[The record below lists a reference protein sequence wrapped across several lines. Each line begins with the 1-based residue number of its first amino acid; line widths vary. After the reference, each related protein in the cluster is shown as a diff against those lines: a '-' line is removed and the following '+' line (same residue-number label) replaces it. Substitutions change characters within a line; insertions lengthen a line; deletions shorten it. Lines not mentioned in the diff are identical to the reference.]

1 MTNSKKN
8 QRFFDL
14 PSALYLITAQL
25 SNFDKEVPGLL
36 QEISTAEKLPQII
49 KALQRF
55 HSSDNFQDFEELIT
69 LITTERPPHKPLRIR
84 PKSSVVPNE
93 FYSIFDL
100 ENLIHLKIDDNIRQK
115 LGIEPQHYNIKA
127 LAGLDPQHHLY
138 HSEDV
143 QHVIRWVSLAFVLI
157 KLNLFKWR
165 YKEDLFR
172 ICFRAGTSSS
182 SVKEIRDAKYMC
194 LEKSCVLINADDG
207 VFEGL
212 TPHYLLNKTSL
223 LPASYFNYVKLRFVS
238 SPKREAAI
246 NTILYLFNIA
256 LLDIPLKHLILL
268 QERANH
274 KNMAEAT
281 SSLNKKIFQHHRIDN
296 CYTEKQFSD
305 TIQKTI
311 RLKISQAFNLWSRN
325 NKLKPQYSESDMET
339 IEFAKRIGL
348 IPIPPNVYQ
357 SLFDYSF
364 LIYK

>member
-8 QRFFDL
+8 QRVFDL
-14 PSALYLITAQL
+14 PSALQIINSQL
-25 SNFDKEVPGLL
+25 SSFEKEVPGLL
-36 QEISTAEKLPQII
+36 QDIQAAEKLPQLI

-55 HSSDNFQDFEELIT
+55 HGSDNFQDFEELFT
-69 LITTERPPHKPLRIR
+69 LITTRRSQTKPLRIR
-84 PKSSVVPNE
+84 PKSSIVPNE

-115 LGIEPQHYNIKA
+115 LGIEPEHYNIKA
-127 LAGLDPQHHLY
+127 LAGLDPQHHLFHY
-138 HSEDV
+138 EDV

-157 KLNLFKWR
+157 KLNLIKWR
-165 YKEDLFR
+165 YNEDLFR

-182 SVKEIRDAKYMC
+182 SVKEIRDAKYIC
-194 LEKSCVLINADDG
+194 LEKSCVLINTGDA
-207 VFEGL
+207 VLEGT

-246 NTILYLFNIA
+246 NNILYLLNIA

-281 SSLNKKIFQHHRIDN
+281 SSLNKKIFQNHRIEN

-325 NKLKPQYSESDMET
+325 HKQKPQYSESDMET

-348 IPIPPNVYQ
+348 LPIPPNTYQ